1 MLILFCFVVKLDT
14 PTEIPAK
21 EIAFY
26 AYMLVRKY
34 TRLVVFARKPVSLS
48 SLYASL
54 TDAGLQPKVM
64 SEVLY
69 FVCTNVAKTQ
79 QT

>member
-1 MLILFCFVVKLDT
+1 MLILFCFVVKLDS

-34 TRLVVFARKPVSLS
+34 TRLVVFTRKPVFLF
-48 SLYASL
+48 LYASL
-54 TDAGLQPKVM
+54 THAGLQPIVM
-64 SEVLY
+64 SKVLY
-69 FVCTNVAKTQ
+69 FVYTNVAKTQ